1 MSYDLDS
8 LSFGKYEQA
17 SHELEWL
24 LSGKGASV
32 FERSP
37 LGEQLYQM
45 QLFAARSRR
54 CKAEGCKK
62 GIIKSGPREGEW
74 CEKCQGTGF
83 LDVCTPRSDEP
94 LMHINPTRSSFRMDA
109 YDNDWM
115 VIAAAQASRALRDV
129 EHENTLASQAL
140 ELYHG
145 PRGLRVASD
154 KGNITG
160 AILCVVPLTKS
171 GAVLV
176 EDERVKGR
184 NGRPEEL
191 AVLAWRRTAK
201 GDAGTELDN
210 RRSIALTAAKELVVA
225 GWDTYSTV
233 RGFK

>member
-54 CKAEGCKK
+54 CKSAGCKK

-115 VIAAAQASRALRDV
+115 VIAAAQASRALREV
-129 EHENTLASQAL
+129 EQENTLASQAL

-145 PRGLRVASD
+145 PRGLRVAGD
-154 KGNITG
+154 KGNPAG
-160 AILCVVPLTKS
+160 AILAVVPLSKF
-171 GAVLV
+171 GAGLV
-176 EDERVKGR
+176 EDERAKGR

-191 AVLAWRRTAK
+191 AVTAWRRVEKGDSATELENRRTLALDTAK
-201 GDAGTELDN
+201 G
-210 RRSIALTAAKELVVA
+210 LVVS
-225 GWDTYSTV
+225 GWDIYSTV